1 MNAVDDSG
9 DQKVS
14 YSELREYIRKLGFDI
29 DSVEGKQD
37 DAYGVKKVQSK
48 STDDVYEHQWR
59 DKALELVI
67 RAVRAKLDKNQSI
80 FEYFKTYDDDHDVHL
95 TPA

>member
-37 DAYGVKKVQSK
+37 DAYGVKKV
-48 STDDVYEHQWR
+48 
-59 DKALELVI
+59 
-67 RAVRAKLDKNQSI
+67 
-80 FEYFKTYDDDHDVHL
+80 
-95 TPA
+95 